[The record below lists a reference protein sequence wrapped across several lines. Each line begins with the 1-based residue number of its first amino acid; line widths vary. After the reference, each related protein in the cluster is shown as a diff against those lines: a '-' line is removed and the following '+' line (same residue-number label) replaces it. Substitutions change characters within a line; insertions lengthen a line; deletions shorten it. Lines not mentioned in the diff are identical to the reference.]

1 MEFEQLLAIGSFPV
15 LMLMLFAGFPI
26 TFTFMFIGLAIGYI
40 AMGDLVFRLMNIHFY
55 QVMTHQVFAAI
66 PFFLFMGFLLERA
79 GLMDKLFSSF
89 QKLMAPIP
97 GSLYVTMI
105 ITATIFAAATGIVGS
120 SITLLCFMSATA
132 MARNNYN
139 IPIGAGAIAG
149 GGTLGILIPPSVML
163 VVMGP
168 LIGVPVTN
176 LFAAAI
182 IPGLVLSGSYIAY
195 ALVRCFLNPELGPP
209 LPMEMRAKSYTSLL
223 VEMLTG
229 VVPVM
234 VLIGFTLG
242 AILAGLATP
251 TEAAACGAFGAF
263 ILVVA
268 YGKFTFPN
276 FKRALFN
283 TAKLSAMI
291 LVMIAACNFW
301 GAVFARLGGGSYI
314 TDLLLRFDLPP
325 MVMVFLILCAVFLL
339 GWAMEWVPIV
349 LVVMPLTM
357 PIVSNLGVDPLWYAI
372 MFAVTLQTSWLT
384 PPVALS
390 CYFIKGCLPDWKLW
404 DIYKGML
411 QFVACQLVV
420 LAILFF
426 FPGIITWLP
435 SVLLGR

>member
-1 MEFEQLLAIGSFPV
+1 MDFHAILALGSFPL

-26 TFTFMFIGLAIGYI
+26 SFTFMFIGLGIGYI
-40 AMGDLVFRLMNIHFY
+40 GLGDTVFRLMNVHFY
-55 QVMTHQVFAAI
+55 QVMVHQVFAAI

-79 GLMDKLFSSF
+79 GLMDKLFYSF
-89 QKLMAPIP
+89 QKLFAPVP
-97 GSLYVTMI
+97 GSLYAAMI

-120 SITLLCFMSATA
+120 SITLLCFMAA
-132 MARNNYN
+132 AGMARSGYN
-139 IPIGAGAIAG
+139 ISLGAGSIAS

-182 IPGLVLSGSYIAY
+182 IPGLILSGSYIAY
-195 ALVRCFLNPELGPP
+195 ALIRCMINPELGPP
-209 LPMEMRAKSYTSLL
+209 LPKEDRVDSYGKI
-223 VEMLTG
+223 VWDIITG
-229 VVPVM
+229 ALPVL

-242 AILAGLATP
+242 AILGGLATP

-263 ILVVA
+263 ILTLA
-268 YGKFTFPN
+268 YRKFTLLD
-276 FKRALFN
+276 FKRAMFN

-301 GAVFARLGGGSYI
+301 GAVFSRMGGASLV
-314 TDLLLRFDLPP
+314 TDMLLTFEFSP
-325 MVMVFLILCAVFLL
+325 MLMVAIILVAVFLL

-357 PIVSNLGVDPLWYAI
+357 PIVNQLGVDPLWYAI
-372 MFAVTLQTSWLT
+372 LFAVVLQTSWLT

-390 CYFIKGCLPDWKLW
+390 CYFIKGCLPQWELW

-411 QFVACQLVV
+411 QFVCVQIFVII
-420 LAILFF
+420 ILFL
-426 FPGIITWLP
+426 FPGIIMWFP
-435 SVLLGR
+435 ELLGR

>member
-1 MEFEQLLAIGSFPV
+1 MEFHQLLAIGSFPV

-26 TFTFMFIGLAIGYI
+26 TFTFMFIGLGIGYI

-120 SITLLCFMSATA
+120 SITLLCFMSAPA
-132 MARNNYN
+132 MARSNYN
-139 IPIGAGAIAG
+139 IPLGAGAIAG

-176 LFAAAI
+176 LFAGAI
-182 IPGLVLSGSYIAY
+182 IPGLLLSLSYMIY
-195 ALVRCFLNPELGPP
+195 ALVRCFINPDLGPP
-209 LPMEMRAKSYTSLL
+209 LPVELRAKSYSALAL
-223 VEMLTG
+223 DMLTG
-229 VVPVM
+229 VVPVV

-263 ILVVA
+263 LLVFA
-268 YGKFTFPN
+268 YGKLTFEN
-276 FKRALFN
+276 LKRACFN

-301 GAVFARLGGGSYI
+301 GAVFARLGGASLI
-314 TDLLLRFDLPP
+314 SDVLLSMNLPP
-325 MVMVFLILCAVFLL
+325 MLMVMVILMFVFLL

-357 PIVSNLGVDPLWYAI
+357 PIVTALGVDPLWYAI
-372 MFAVTLQTSWLT
+372 LFAVVLQTSWLT

-390 CYFIKGCLPDWKLW
+390 CYFIKGCLPQWELW

-411 QFVACQLVV
+411 QFVGCQLVV
-420 LAILFF
+420 IALLLV
-426 FPGIITWLP
+426 FPALITWLP
-435 SVLLGR
+435 NYLLR

>member
-1 MEFEQLLAIGSFPV
+1 MDYHAILALASFPV

-26 TFTFMFIGLAIGYI
+26 SFTFMFIGLGIGYI
-40 AMGDLVFRLMNIHFY
+40 GLGDTVFRLMNVHFY
-55 QVMTHQVFAAI
+55 QVMVHQVFAAI

-79 GLMDKLFSSF
+79 GLMDKLFYSF
-89 QKLMAPIP
+89 QKLLAPVP
-97 GSLYVTMI
+97 GSLYAAMI
-105 ITATIFAAATGIVGS
+105 VTATIFAAATGIVGS
-120 SITLLCFMSATA
+120 SITLLCFMAAAA
-132 MARNNYN
+132 MARSNYN
-139 IPIGAGAIAG
+139 ISLGAGSIAS

-182 IPGLVLSGSYIAY
+182 IPGLVLSGSYVAY
-195 ALVRCFLNPELGPP
+195 ALIRCMINPELGPP
-209 LPMEMRAKSYTSLL
+209 LPKEDRAVSYTKLFWDII
-223 VEMLTG
+223 TG
-229 VVPVM
+229 ALPVL

-242 AILAGLATP
+242 AILGGLATP

-263 ILVVA
+263 ILTLA
-268 YGKFTFPN
+268 YRKFNFHD
-276 FKRALFN
+276 FKRAMFN

-301 GAVFARLGGGSYI
+301 GAVFSRMGGASLI
-314 TDLLLRFDLPP
+314 TDALLALEFSP
-325 MVMVFLILCAVFLL
+325 MLMVAIILCAVFLL

-357 PIVSNLGVDPLWYAI
+357 PIVNQLGVDPLWYAI
-372 MFAVTLQTSWLT
+372 LFAVVLQTSWLT

-390 CYFIKGCLPDWKLW
+390 CYFIKGCLPQWELW

-411 QFVACQLVV
+411 QFVCVQIFVII
-420 LAILFF
+420 ILFL
-426 FPGIITWLP
+426 FPGIIMWFP
-435 SVLLGR
+435 ELLGR

>member
-1 MEFEQLLAIGSFPV
+1 MEFNQLLAIGSFPV

-26 TFTFMFIGLAIGYI
+26 TFTFMFIGLGIGYI
-40 AMGDLVFRLMNIHFY
+40 AMGELVFRLMNIHFY

-79 GLMDKLFSSF
+79 GLMDKMFSSF

-105 ITATIFAAATGIVGS
+105 VTATIFAAATGIVGS
-120 SITLLCFMSATA
+120 SITLLCFMSAPA
-132 MARNNYN
+132 MLRSNYN
-139 IPIGAGAIAG
+139 ISLGAGAIAG

-176 LFAAAI
+176 LFAGAI
-182 IPGLVLSGSYIAY
+182 IPGIILSGSYIFY
-195 ALVRCFLNPELGPP
+195 ALLRCYLNPKLGPP
-209 LPMEMRAKSYTSLL
+209 LSEELRAKSYTALAWD
-223 VEMLTG
+223 MLTG
-229 VVPVM
+229 VVPVL

-242 AILAGLATP
+242 AILGGLATP

-263 ILVVA
+263 LLVLA
-268 YGKFTFPN
+268 YGKLN
-276 FKRALFN
+276 LENLKRAMFS

-301 GAVFARLGGGSYI
+301 GAVFARLGGASYI
-314 TDLLLRFDLPP
+314 SDVLLAMSLPP
-325 MVMVFLILCAVFLL
+325 MLMVIVILIAVFLL

-357 PIVSNLGVDPLWYAI
+357 PIVNAMGIDPLWYAV
-372 MFAVTLQTSWLT
+372 MFAVVLQTSWLT

-390 CYFIKGCLPDWKLW
+390 CYFIKGCIPEWKLW

-411 QFVACQLVV
+411 QFVCCQLVV
-420 LAILFF
+420 IALLMI
-426 FPGIITWLP
+426 FPWLITWLP
-435 SVLLGR
+435 NYLLK

>member
-1 MEFEQLLAIGSFPV
+1 MDFHQFLAIGSFPV

-26 TFTFMFIGLAIGYI
+26 TFTFMFIGLGIGYI

-120 SITLLCFMSATA
+120 SITLLCFMSAPA
-132 MARNNYN
+132 MLRNNYN

-176 LFAAAI
+176 LFAGAI
-182 IPGLVLSGSYIAY
+182 IPGIVLSLSYIIY
-195 ALVRCFLNPELGPP
+195 ALVRCFLNPSLGPP
-209 LPMEMRAKSYTSLL
+209 LAKELRATSYSSLAFD
-223 VEMLTG
+223 MLTG
-229 VVPVM
+229 VVPVL

-251 TEAAACGAFGAF
+251 TEAAACGALGAF
-263 ILVVA
+263 LLVVA
-268 YGKFTFPN
+268 YGKLTFEN
-276 FKRALFN
+276 LKRAAFN
-283 TAKLSAMI
+283 TAKISAMI

-301 GAVFARLGGGSYI
+301 GAVFARLGGASFI
-314 TDLLLRFDLPP
+314 SDLLLGMNLPP
-325 MVMVFLILCAVFLL
+325 MLMVAVILIVVFLI

-349 LVVMPLTM
+349 LVIMPLTM
-357 PIVSNLGVDPLWYAI
+357 PIIQSLGVDPLWYAI
-372 MFAVTLQTSWLT
+372 MFAVVLQTSWLT

-390 CYFIKGCLPDWKLW
+390 CYFIKGCIPQWQLW

-411 QFVACQLVV
+411 QFVGCQLVV
-420 LAILFF
+420 LALLFA
-426 FPGIITWLP
+426 FPSLITWLP
-435 SVLLGR
+435 NYLLR

>member
-1 MEFEQLLAIGSFPV
+1 
-15 LMLMLFAGFPI
+15 MLMLFAGFPI
-26 TFTFMFIGLAIGYI
+26 TFTFMFIGLATGYL

-120 SITLLCFMSATA
+120 SITLLCFMSAPA
-132 MARNNYN
+132 MLRSNYN
-139 IPIGAGAIAG
+139 ISIGAGAIAG

-176 LFAAAI
+176 LFAGAI
-182 IPGLVLSGSYIAY
+182 IPGLLLSGSYIAY
-195 ALVRCFLNPELGPP
+195 SLIRCYLKPELGPP
-209 LPMEMRAKSYTSLL
+209 LPMELRATSYKSLA
-223 VEMLTG
+223 VDMLTG
-229 VVPVM
+229 VVPV
-234 VLIGFTLG
+234 VILIGFTLG

-268 YGKFTFPN
+268 YRKFSMEN
-276 FKRALFN
+276 LKRALFN

-301 GAVFARLGGGSYI
+301 GAVFARLGGATFI
-314 TDLLLRFDLPP
+314 RDTLLLFDFPP
-325 MVMVFLILCAVFLL
+325 MIMIGIILVAVFLL

-357 PIVSNLGVDPLWYAI
+357 PIVTSLGVDPLWYAI
-372 MFAVTLQTSWLT
+372 MFAVVLQTSWLT

-390 CYFIKGCLPDWKLW
+390 CYFIKGCIPHWDLW

-411 QFVACQLVV
+411 QFVGCQLFAV
-420 LAILFF
+420 AILFI

-435 SVLLGR
+435 RVLL

>member
-1 MEFEQLLAIGSFPV
+1 MEFHQLLAIGSFPL

-26 TFTFMFIGLAIGYI
+26 TFTFMFIGLGIGYV

-105 ITATIFAAATGIVGS
+105 VTATIFAAATGIVGS
-120 SITLLCFMSATA
+120 SITLLCFMSAPA
-132 MARNNYN
+132 MLRSNYN
-139 IPIGAGAIAG
+139 ISIGAGAIAG

-176 LFAAAI
+176 LFAGAI
-182 IPGLVLSGSYIAY
+182 IPGIILSSSYIIY
-195 ALVRCFLNPELGPP
+195 ALLRCYLNPELGPP
-209 LPMEMRAKSYTSLL
+209 LAHELRAQSYTALAWD
-223 VEMLTG
+223 MLTG
-229 VVPVM
+229 VVPVI

-242 AILAGLATP
+242 AILGGLATP
-251 TEAAACGAFGAF
+251 TEAAACGAFGALL
-263 ILVVA
+263 LVLA
-268 YGKFTFPN
+268 YGKMN
-276 FKRALFN
+276 FENLKRAMFN

-301 GAVFARLGGGSYI
+301 GAVFARLGGASLI
-314 TDLLLRFDLPP
+314 SDVLLGMNLPP
-325 MVMVFLILCAVFLL
+325 MLMIIVILTAVFLL

-357 PIVSNLGVDPLWYAI
+357 PIVNALGVDPLWYAV
-372 MFAVTLQTSWLT
+372 MFAVVLQTSWLT

-390 CYFIKGCLPDWKLW
+390 CYFIKGCIPEWKLW

-411 QFVACQLVV
+411 QFVCCQLVV
-420 LAILFF
+420 IALLLI
-426 FPGIITWLP
+426 FPWLITWLP
-435 SVLLGR
+435 NYLLK

>member
-1 MEFEQLLAIGSFPV
+1 MEFHQLLAIGSFPV

-26 TFTFMFIGLAIGYI
+26 TFTFMFIGLAIGYV

-97 GSLYVTMI
+97 GSLFVTMI

-120 SITLLCFMSATA
+120 SITLLCFMSAPA
-132 MARNNYN
+132 MARSNYN
-139 IPIGAGAIAG
+139 IPLGAGAIAG

-176 LFAAAI
+176 LFAGAI
-182 IPGLVLSGSYIAY
+182 IPGIILSLSYITY
-195 ALVRCFLNPELGPP
+195 ALVRCFINPDLGPP
-209 LPMEMRAKSYTSLL
+209 LPMELRAKSYSALAL
-223 VEMLTG
+223 DMLTG
-229 VVPVM
+229 VVPVV

-242 AILAGLATP
+242 AILAGVATP
-251 TEAAACGAFGAF
+251 TEAAACGAFGALL
-263 ILVVA
+263 LVFA
-268 YGKFTFPN
+268 YRKFTIEN
-276 FKRALFN
+276 LKRALFN

-301 GAVFARLGGGSYI
+301 GAVFARLGGASLI
-314 TDLLLRFDLPP
+314 SDVLLSMNLPP
-325 MVMVFLILCAVFLL
+325 MLMVVVILMAVFLL

-357 PIVSNLGVDPLWYAI
+357 PIITELGIDPLWYAV
-372 MFAVTLQTSWLT
+372 MFAVVLQTSWLT

-390 CYFIKGCLPDWKLW
+390 CYFIKGCIPQWKLW

-420 LAILFF
+420 IALLLA
-426 FPGIITWLP
+426 FPALITWLP
-435 SVLLGR
+435 NYLLK

>member
-1 MEFEQLLAIGSFPV
+1 
-15 LMLMLFAGFPI
+15 
-26 TFTFMFIGLAIGYI
+26 
-40 AMGDLVFRLMNIHFY
+40 
-55 QVMTHQVFAAI
+55 
-66 PFFLFMGFLLERA
+66 
-79 GLMDKLFSSF
+79 MDKMFSSF

-120 SITLLCFMSATA
+120 SITLLCFMSAPA
-132 MARNNYN
+132 MVRSKYN

-176 LFAAAI
+176 LFAGAI
-182 IPGLVLSGSYIAY
+182 IPGIILSCSYIVY
-195 ALVRCFLNPELGPP
+195 ALIRCIINPELGPP
-209 LPMEMRAKSYTSLL
+209 LPKELRATSYGALAL
-223 VEMLTG
+223 DMLTG
-229 VVPVM
+229 VVPVL
-234 VLIGFTLG
+234 VLIGCTLG
-242 AILAGLATP
+242 AILAGIATP

-263 ILVVA
+263 ILVFA
-268 YGKFTFPN
+268 YGKLN
-276 FKRALFN
+276 FENLKRALFN

-301 GAVFARLGGGSYI
+301 GAVFARLGGASLI
-314 TDLLLRFDLPP
+314 SDLLLGMNLPP
-325 MVMVFLILCAVFLL
+325 MLMVAVILMAVFLL

-357 PIVSNLGVDPLWYAI
+357 PIINSLGIDPLWYAV
-372 MFAVTLQTSWLT
+372 MFAVVLQTSWLT

-390 CYFIKGCLPDWKLW
+390 CYFIKGCIPQWQLW

-411 QFVACQLVV
+411 QFVGCQLVV
-420 LAILFF
+420 IAILMA
-426 FPGIITWLP
+426 FPSLITWLP
-435 SVLLGR
+435 NYLLR

>member
-1 MEFEQLLAIGSFPV
+1 
-15 LMLMLFAGFPI
+15 
-26 TFTFMFIGLAIGYI
+26 
-40 AMGDLVFRLMNIHFY
+40 MGDLVFRLMNIHFY

-89 QKLMAPIP
+89 QRLMAPIP

-120 SITLLCFMSATA
+120 SITLLCFMSAPA
-132 MARNNYN
+132 MLRSHYN
-139 IPIGAGAIAG
+139 ISIGAGAIAG
-149 GGTLGILIPPSVML
+149 GGTLGILIPPSIML

-182 IPGLVLSGSYIAY
+182 IPGLILSMSYIVY
-195 ALVRCFLNPELGPP
+195 ALVRCFLNPKLGPP
-209 LPMEMRAKSYTSLL
+209 LPMELRTTSYSALL
-223 VEMLTG
+223 LDLLTG
-229 VVPVM
+229 VVPVV

-242 AILAGLATP
+242 AILAGIATP

-263 ILVVA
+263 ILVIA
-268 YGKFTFPN
+268 YKKLTFDN
-276 FKRALFN
+276 LKRAMFN

-301 GAVFARLGGGSYI
+301 GAVFARLGGANLISDTLVG
-314 TDLLLRFDLPP
+314 LNFPP
-325 MVMVFLILCAVFLL
+325 MVMVAIILMAVFLL

-357 PIVSNLGVDPLWYAI
+357 PIIHSLGIDPLWYAI
-372 MFAVTLQTSWLT
+372 MFAVVLQTSWLT

-390 CYFIKGCLPDWKLW
+390 CYFIKGCLPQWDLW

-420 LAILFF
+420 IIILFF
-426 FPGIITWLP
+426 FPIIITWLP
-435 SVLLGR
+435 QYLTK

>member
-1 MEFEQLLAIGSFPV
+1 MDFHQFLAIGSFPV

-26 TFTFMFIGLAIGYI
+26 TFTFMFIGLGIGYI

-120 SITLLCFMSATA
+120 SITLLCFMSAPA
-132 MARNNYN
+132 MLRSNYN

-176 LFAAAI
+176 LFAGAI
-182 IPGLVLSGSYIAY
+182 IPGFVLSASYIAY
-195 ALVRCFLNPELGPP
+195 ALVRCYLNPQLGPP
-209 LPMEMRAKSYTSLL
+209 LPEELRAKSYKSLAL
-223 VEMLTG
+223 DMLTG
-229 VVPVM
+229 VVPVV

-263 ILVVA
+263 ILVLA
-268 YGKFTFPN
+268 YRKFSMEN
-276 FKRALFN
+276 LKRALFN

-301 GAVFARLGGGSYI
+301 GAVFARLGGASVI
-314 TDLLLRFDLPP
+314 TNILTVMDLPP
-325 MVMVFLILCAVFLL
+325 MVMVAIILAAVFLL

-357 PIVSNLGVDPLWYAI
+357 PLINTLGIDPLWYAI

-390 CYFIKGCLPDWKLW
+390 CYFIKGCLPHWQLW

-411 QFVACQLVV
+411 QFVCCQLVV
-420 LAILFF
+420 IVFLFI

-435 SVLLGR
+435 KVLL

>member
-1 MEFEQLLAIGSFPV
+1 
-15 LMLMLFAGFPI
+15 
-26 TFTFMFIGLAIGYI
+26 MFIGLGIGYI

-120 SITLLCFMSATA
+120 SITLLCFMSAPA
-132 MARNNYN
+132 MLRNNYN

-176 LFAAAI
+176 LFAGAI
-182 IPGLVLSGSYIAY
+182 IPGIVLSLSYIIY
-195 ALVRCFLNPELGPP
+195 ALVRCFLNPSLGPP
-209 LPMEMRAKSYTSLL
+209 LAKELRATSYSSLAFD
-223 VEMLTG
+223 MLTG
-229 VVPVM
+229 VVPVL

-251 TEAAACGAFGAF
+251 TEAAACGALGAF
-263 ILVVA
+263 LLVVV
-268 YGKFTFPN
+268 YGKLTFEN
-276 FKRALFN
+276 LKRAAFN
-283 TAKLSAMI
+283 TAKISAMI

-301 GAVFARLGGGSYI
+301 GAVFARLGGASFI
-314 TDLLLRFDLPP
+314 SDLLLGMNLPP
-325 MVMVFLILCAVFLL
+325 MLMVAVILIVVFLI

-349 LVVMPLTM
+349 LVIMPLTM
-357 PIVSNLGVDPLWYAI
+357 PIIQSLGVDPLWYAI
-372 MFAVTLQTSWLT
+372 MFAVVLQTSWLT

-390 CYFIKGCLPDWKLW
+390 CYFIKGCIPQWQLW

-411 QFVACQLVV
+411 QFVGCQLVV
-420 LAILFF
+420 LALLFA
-426 FPGIITWLP
+426 FPSLITWLP
-435 SVLLGR
+435 NYLLR

>member
-1 MEFEQLLAIGSFPV
+1 MDFNQILAVASFPV
-15 LMLMLFAGFPI
+15 LMLMLFSGFPI
-26 TFTFMFIGLAIGYI
+26 TFTFMFVGLGIGYLG
-40 AMGDLVFRLMNIHFY
+40 MGDLVFRLMNIHFY

-89 QKLMAPIP
+89 QRLMAPIP

-120 SITLLCFMSATA
+120 SITLLCFMSAPA
-132 MARNNYN
+132 MLRSHYN

-149 GGTLGILIPPSVML
+149 GGTLGILIPPSIML

-182 IPGLVLSGSYIAY
+182 IPGLFLSLSYIVY
-195 ALVRCFLNPELGPP
+195 ALVRCFLNPKLGPP
-209 LPMEMRAKSYTSLL
+209 LPMELRATSYSALMLDLL
-223 VEMLTG
+223 VG
-229 VVPVM
+229 VVPVV
-234 VLIGFTLG
+234 VLIGVTLG
-242 AILAGLATP
+242 AILAGIATP

-263 ILVVA
+263 ILVIA
-268 YGKFTFPN
+268 YRKLTVDN
-276 FKRALFN
+276 LKRAMFN

-301 GAVFARLGGGSYI
+301 GAVFARLGGASLISETLVG
-314 TDLLLRFDLPP
+314 LNFPP
-325 MVMVFLILCAVFLL
+325 MVMVAIILMTVFLL

-357 PIVSNLGVDPLWYAI
+357 PIIHSLGIDPLWYAV
-372 MFAVTLQTSWLT
+372 MFAVVLQTSWLT

-390 CYFIKGCLPDWKLW
+390 CYFIKGCLPQWDLW

-420 LAILFF
+420 ITILFF
-426 FPGIITWLP
+426 FPSIITWLP
-435 SVLLGR
+435 QYLLK

>member
-1 MEFEQLLAIGSFPV
+1 
-15 LMLMLFAGFPI
+15 MLFAGFPI
-26 TFTFMFIGLAIGYI
+26 TFTFMFIGLGIGYV

-105 ITATIFAAATGIVGS
+105 VTATIFAAATGIVGS
-120 SITLLCFMSATA
+120 SITLLCFMSAPA
-132 MARNNYN
+132 MLRSNYN
-139 IPIGAGAIAG
+139 ISIGAGAIAG

-176 LFAAAI
+176 LFAGAI
-182 IPGLVLSGSYIAY
+182 IPGIILSSSYIIY
-195 ALVRCFLNPELGPP
+195 ALLRCYLNPELGPP
-209 LPMEMRAKSYTSLL
+209 LAHELRAQSYTALAWD
-223 VEMLTG
+223 MLTG
-229 VVPVM
+229 VVPVI

-242 AILAGLATP
+242 AILGGLATP
-251 TEAAACGAFGAF
+251 TEAAACGAFGALL
-263 ILVVA
+263 LVLA
-268 YGKFTFPN
+268 YGKMN
-276 FKRALFN
+276 FENLKRAMFN

-301 GAVFARLGGGSYI
+301 GAVFARLGGASLI
-314 TDLLLRFDLPP
+314 SDVLLGMNLPP
-325 MVMVFLILCAVFLL
+325 MLMIIVILTAVFLL

-357 PIVSNLGVDPLWYAI
+357 PIVNALGVDPLWYAV
-372 MFAVTLQTSWLT
+372 MFAVVLQTSWLT

-390 CYFIKGCLPDWKLW
+390 CYFIKGCIPEWKLW

-411 QFVACQLVV
+411 QFVCCQLVV
-420 LAILFF
+420 IALLLI
-426 FPGIITWLP
+426 FPWLITWLP
-435 SVLLGR
+435 NYLLK